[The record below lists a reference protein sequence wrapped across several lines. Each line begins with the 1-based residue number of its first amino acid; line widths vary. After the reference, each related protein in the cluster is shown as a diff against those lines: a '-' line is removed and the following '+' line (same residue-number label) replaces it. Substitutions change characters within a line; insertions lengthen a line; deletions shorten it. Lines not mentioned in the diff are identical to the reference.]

1 MDGWRN
7 ESGKKL
13 LTLYHGTCVQYTL
26 DLEEVIGG
34 KYLYYDWGKRCVFN
48 IFYLN
53 RDQIWFFLDFALLNG
68 NKSKCL
74 FTFLDMA

>member
-48 IFYLN
+48 IFIQTQ
-53 RDQIWFFLDFALLNG
+53 RSDMFF
-68 NKSKCL
+68 
-74 FTFLDMA
+74 